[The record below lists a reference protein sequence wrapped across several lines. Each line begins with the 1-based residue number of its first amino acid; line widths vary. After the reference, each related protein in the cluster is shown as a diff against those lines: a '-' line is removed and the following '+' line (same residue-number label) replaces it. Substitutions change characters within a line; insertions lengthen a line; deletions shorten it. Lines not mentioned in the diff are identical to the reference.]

1 MSKTKIFLLLLVIG
15 TAFWGISF
23 PLSKEAYQLISP
35 YTFMFYRFLIAAI
48 ALALIFYKQI
58 LNINKSTFKKGVIS
72 GIFLFMGICWQAV
85 GLKYTS
91 ASNASFIAGIEVVM
105 IPIFA
110 FIFMKKS
117 IQPKIWAACILA
129 VCGLYT
135 IAMSSGLSN
144 FKIGDLMVFVGS
156 IFYSTYVLYVGKI
169 SQEKQSAESKL
180 DAKALVIMQLFICAI
195 ASGIVATT
203 TQGGFNSLALPM
215 SAKIWES
222 LLFVGIFSTGYMYC
236 IQNIAQKYIAPEKIA
251 LTYLCEPIFATI
263 FAYFMLNEAVTTTTI
278 IGGTLIL
285 IAMFTSEADIPKL
298 FRSLQRIA
306 VPLRV
311 KNRD

>member
-1 MSKTKIFLLLLVIG
+1 MSKTKIFLILLIIG

-23 PLSKEAYQLISP
+23 PLSKEAYTSITP

-48 ALALIFYKQI
+48 ALAIIFYKQI
-58 LNINKSTFKKGVIS
+58 LNINKSTFKKGIIS

-105 IPIFA
+105 IPLFA

-129 VCGLYT
+129 LGGLYT

-169 SQEKQSAESKL
+169 SQEKQSSESKL
-180 DAKALVIMQLFICAI
+180 DAKTLVIMQLFVCAI
-195 ASGIVATT
+195 ASGIVTT
-203 TQGGFNSLALPM
+203 IQGGLSAVALPM

-236 IQNIAQKYIAPEKIA
+236 IQNIAQKYMAPEKIA

-263 FAYFMLNEAVTTTTI
+263 FAYFMLNEVITTTTI
-278 IGGTLIL
+278 AGGSLIL
-285 IAMFTSEADIPKL
+285 ISMFISEANIPKL
-298 FRSLQRIA
+298 FKSLQRIA
-306 VPLRV
+306 VPV
-311 KNRD
+311 KIKHRD